1 MESTVIG
8 ITRKSPLSMKKME
21 KKEEVEAKEGKSVG
35 SSQGR
40 VHVHC
45 GGLEKRSYPSSS
57 ILPVWNDSEIKV

>member
-40 VHVHC
+40 VHC